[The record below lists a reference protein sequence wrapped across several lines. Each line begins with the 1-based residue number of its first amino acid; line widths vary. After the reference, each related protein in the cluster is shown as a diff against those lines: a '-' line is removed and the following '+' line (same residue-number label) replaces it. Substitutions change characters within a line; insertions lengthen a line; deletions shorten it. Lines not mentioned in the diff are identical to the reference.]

1 MSPTP
6 RPPRPT
12 NPPSTSAAL
21 VPDHPVIINDT
32 TRDRFELMDGD
43 EVIAFA
49 TYVVDGGTVV
59 IHHVETT
66 PSRRRNGHA
75 AELMAGVLDQIRRTG
90 RTVTPVCSYALAY
103 LQDHPD
109 QHDLLA

>member
-1 MSPTP
+1 M
-6 RPPRPT
+6 
-12 NPPSTSAAL
+12 
-21 VPDHPVIINDT
+21 PDHPVIINRT
-32 TRDRFELMDGD
+32 AVGRFELMDGD

-103 LQDHPD
+103 VQDHPD